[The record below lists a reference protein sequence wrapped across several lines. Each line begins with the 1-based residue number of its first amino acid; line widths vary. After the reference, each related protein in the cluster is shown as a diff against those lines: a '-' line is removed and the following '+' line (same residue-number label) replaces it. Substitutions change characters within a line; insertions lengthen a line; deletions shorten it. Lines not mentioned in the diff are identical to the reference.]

1 MNYSNR
7 PAISE
12 SSVTVSESETER
24 SCGDLEVSL
33 EINRNE
39 VISHVDR
46 NKCAVIIHT
55 VEVSRT
61 EGCRSDLYEVWLW
74 LRLKKGNYPSPGLI
88 KVLIKGSKGIS

>member
-12 SSVTVSESETER
+12 SSVTVSVTESETER

-46 NKCAVIIHT
+46 NKCAVIIHSGGFENRR
-55 VEVSRT
+55 VQ
-61 EGCRSDLYEVWLW
+61 
-74 LRLKKGNYPSPGLI
+74 K
-88 KVLIKGSKGIS
+88 